1 MRTTLS
7 AKTLITADEV
17 IDRPLITVED
27 QQIFSIST
35 RDAQEAT
42 AVIYN
47 YPDATVTAGFLD
59 VHIHGAAGY
68 DVMEAN
74 GPALDTVSA
83 YLARTGVTSYLATTV
98 TASLENTFRALEGMA
113 DCIDR
118 PPSEVGARV
127 LGIHIEGP
135 FLSHAKKG
143 MHPAEFLVR
152 PSIALLNRFW
162 EISRGHLRMMTIAP
176 ELPGALEAIAR
187 AKELGI
193 RCSLGHSNATKA
205 EAVAAIEAGATT
217 ATHTFNAMRPLDH
230 REPGLLGTVL
240 DRDDLFADLI
250 CDGLHVAP
258 EAVRLWFKTKG
269 PRKGILITDCLEAAG
284 MPDGVYKLGQTR
296 IRLQNGACTTDA
308 GVLAGSVIMLDQA
321 VANLQRFTG
330 TNLATAA
337 RMASAN
343 PARML
348 GFDDRLAP
356 GAEANFN
363 LFDGAGTRIAT
374 MLRGRL
380 HVR

>member
-230 REPGLLGTVL
+230 HEPGLLGTVL